1 MATRKA
7 KETPAALAAPADPPA
22 VIVNGKGNPVQPSRI
37 GRVLIAGH
45 FHQAVQAELKILAI
59 RERTTLG
66 KLLHE
71 AINGLLE
78 KRGLPTIEE
87 LEAKE
92 SEN

>member
-7 KETPAALAAPADPPA
+7 KQTPAAPTESPAA
-22 VIVNGKGNPVQPSRI
+22 VNGRGNPVQPSRV

-45 FHQAVQAELKILAI
+45 FHPAVQQELKILAI

-71 AINGLLE
+71 AINGLLL
-78 KRGLPTIEE
+78 KRGLPTIEDY
-87 LEAKE
+87 EARE